1 MFKDK
6 NAIGAQMANT
16 RAVLSV
22 FEKYQKDRLLFV
34 QTVADLAS
42 RESNIEALQSGG
54 VMTLLSPL
62 LQDNVPAIQQAAAL
76 ALGRLANYHEE
87 LAESVV
93 DSDILPQL
101 VYSLAEQNVNL
112 LLEMSFFIF
121 LHKSDFTKKQQRLYY
136 ELLLSILQN
145 LRNL

>member
-101 VYSLAEQNVNL
+101 VYSLAEQNVKL

-121 LHKSDFTKKQQRLYY
+121 LNKSDFTKKQQRLYY